1 MKALTEVF
9 TNNPKYD
16 AQRISTAQLRLGMI
30 LGEDIRTKSD
40 VVLASK
46 GQEVNE
52 SITLRIQNSARM
64 IGVKEEVLSI
74 SV

>member
-1 MKALTEVF
+1 
-9 TNNPKYD
+9 
-16 AQRISTAQLRLGMI
+16 MI
-30 LGEDIRTKSD
+30 LGEDILTAND

-64 IGVKEEVLSI
+64 SGVKEPFMVLV
-74 SV
+74 SVNNESAKTDSGGSRKAA